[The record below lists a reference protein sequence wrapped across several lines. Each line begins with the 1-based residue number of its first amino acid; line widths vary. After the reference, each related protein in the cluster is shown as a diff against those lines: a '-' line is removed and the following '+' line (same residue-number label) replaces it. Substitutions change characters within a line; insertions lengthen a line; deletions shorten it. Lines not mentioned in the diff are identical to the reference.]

1 MGKNDFLSACSM
13 ALLIINNCGRVSL
26 EQSREKSHWIKPWKH
41 HMSNIKNVLFFLIFQ
56 ASKICCNLFSD
67 YCHTLIFSLFYDTY
81 SRK

>member
-41 HMSNIKNVLFFLIFQ
+41 HMSNIKNVFFFF
-56 ASKICCNLFSD
+56 NLSSFKNM
-67 YCHTLIFSLFYDTY
+67 L
-81 SRK
+81 